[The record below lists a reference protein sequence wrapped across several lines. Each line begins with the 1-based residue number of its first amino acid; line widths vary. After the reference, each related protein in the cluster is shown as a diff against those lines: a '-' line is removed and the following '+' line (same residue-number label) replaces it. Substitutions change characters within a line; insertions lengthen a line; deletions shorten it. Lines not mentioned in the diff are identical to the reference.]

1 MPEPEEPIPSTDRIR
16 GIMRMLVPLRTV
28 LPLLLLVTATLVSA
42 QPRFTVNG
50 RMKVEAGDL
59 DGARVVVY
67 KNGVKERTITQNVGK
82 FSLDLD
88 LQQNYILSF
97 EKDGFVSKKIAFN
110 TKVPADAVANSFVP
124 FDFAVSIFK
133 QYDDVNL
140 VVFNQ
145 PVGMIRYEQSEGD
158 FDYDT
163 DYTKSIQSQLQ
174 ATQAAIEQKQ
184 KEEKDADANAAKA
197 AAKAEADAKKAAE
210 QAARDEQARA
220 AAAQREAQQKEAE
233 RLRAEAEAKRA
244 AEKASKP
251 APPPPVTA
259 ERAAKPAP
267 PPPPPPPAPAPPPRP
282 KPAPP
287 TTAPK
292 PNLAKAV
299 EGQDQRRASVPTVV
313 EETQPARTGNGS
325 DLASGTKSEEEVV
338 RNEDLIV
345 EPNKV
350 TTVVK
355 LERGGVVTEYRKVY
369 HKWGGTFYF
378 KDGAPCT
385 QLAYDQE
392 ARAEQLAG
400 TDTR

>member
-1 MPEPEEPIPSTDRIR
+1 MTALMGMPLSIR
-16 GIMRMLVPLRTV
+16 TI
-28 LPLLLLVTATLVSA
+28 LLAFWCFSSALLSA
-42 QPRFTVNG
+42 QSRFTVNG

-59 DGARVVVY
+59 AGARVVVY
-67 KNGVKERTITQNVGK
+67 KNGVKERTITQNLAK

-110 TKVPADAVANSFVP
+110 TKVPGSAVGNDFIP

-133 QYDDVNL
+133 QYDDVNI

-145 PVGMIRYEQSEGD
+145 PVGIIRYESSTGD

-163 DYTKSIQSQLQ
+163 DYTRSIQSQLQ
-174 ATQAAIEQKQ
+174 EALAAVEKKQ
-184 KEEKDADANAAKA
+184 KEEKERGASEAKA
-197 AAKAEADAKKAAE
+197 AAKAEAEAKRAAE

-220 AAAQREAQQKEAE
+220 AAAQREEQQRQAE
-233 RLRAEAEAKRA
+233 RAKAEAEARRA
-244 AEKASKP
+244 AEKASEP
-251 APPPPVTA
+251 PPPPVSA
-259 ERAAKPAP
+259 ERVAKPAP
-267 PPPPPPPAPAPPPRP
+267 QPPRPPAPAPSPRT
-282 KPAPP
+282 KSAPP
-287 TTAPK
+287 TSAPR

-299 EGQDQRRASVPTVV
+299 VGEDQRRASSPTVV
-313 EETQPARTGNGS
+313 EEAQPDRTGNGS
-325 DLASGTKSEEEVV
+325 DLAANAGAAEEVV
-338 RNEDLIV
+338 RDEELIV

-355 LERGGVVTEYRKVY
+355 LDRGGVVTEFRKVY

-385 QLAYDQE
+385 QLAYEQE

-400 TDTR
+400 TSTR

>member
-1 MPEPEEPIPSTDRIR
+1 
-16 GIMRMLVPLRTV
+16 MRPNSPLRSV
-28 LPLLLLVTATLVSA
+28 LLLFLLCMAAMLSA

-59 DGARVVVY
+59 SGARVVVY
-67 KNGVKERTITQNVGK
+67 KNGVKERTITQSVGK
-82 FSLDLD
+82 FTLDLD

-184 KEEKDADANAAKA
+184 KEEKDKEANAAKA

-233 RLRAEAEAKRA
+233 RLKAEAEAKRA

-251 APPPPVTA
+251 APPPPTTA

-267 PPPPPPPAPAPPPRP
+267 
-282 KPAPP
+282 
-287 TTAPK
+287 
-292 PNLAKAV
+292 
-299 EGQDQRRASVPTVV
+299 
-313 EETQPARTGNGS
+313 
-325 DLASGTKSEEEVV
+325 
-338 RNEDLIV
+338 
-345 EPNKV
+345 
-350 TTVVK
+350 
-355 LERGGVVTEYRKVY
+355 
-369 HKWGGTFYF
+369 
-378 KDGAPCT
+378 
-385 QLAYDQE
+385 
-392 ARAEQLAG
+392 
-400 TDTR
+400 

>member
-1 MPEPEEPIPSTDRIR
+1 MCPPIP
-16 GIMRMLVPLRTV
+16 LRSF
-28 LPLLLLVTATLVSA
+28 LLLFLLSMAAALSA
-42 QPRFTVNG
+42 QSRFTVNG

-59 DGARVVVY
+59 SGARVVVY
-67 KNGVKERTITQNVGK
+67 KNGVKERTITQNLGK
-82 FSLDLD
+82 FSIDLD
-88 LQQNYILSF
+88 LQKDYILSF
-97 EKDGFVSKKIAFN
+97 EKEGFVSKKIAFN
-110 TKVPADAVANSFVP
+110 TRVPADAVANAFVP
-124 FDFAVSIFK
+124 FEFAVSIFK

-145 PVGMIRYEQSEGD
+145 PVGMIRYEQSQGD

-163 DYTKSIQSQLQ
+163 DYTRSIQTQLQ
-174 ATQAAIEQKQ
+174 ATQAAVEQKQ
-184 KEEKDADANAAKA
+184 KEDKEKEALAAKA

-233 RLRAEAEAKRA
+233 RLKAEAEAKRA

-251 APPPPVTA
+251 
-259 ERAAKPAP
+259 P
-267 PPPPPPPAPAPPPRP
+267 PPPPPPPASAERVAKPAPPPPAPAAPPRP

-299 EGQDQRRASVPTVV
+299 EGQDQRRASMPTII
-313 EETQPARTGNGS
+313 EEAQPAPTGNGS
-325 DLASGTKSEEEVV
+325 DLAAGAMDEEDVV
-338 RNEDLIV
+338 RNEELIV

-350 TTVVK
+350 ITVVK
-355 LERGGVVTEYRKVY
+355 LDRGGLVTEYRKVY
-369 HKWGGTFYF
+369 HKWGGIFYF
-378 KDGAPCT
+378 KDGAPCS
-385 QLAYDQE
+385 QLAYEQE